1 LHDAPDAV
9 SGHRAHVSEI
19 SVLIVD
25 DHELFA
31 EAVRSLLAREPDLG
45 PVWIARTVPEA
56 RTLLGRYQP
65 AVVVL
70 DLLLGDGSGLQVA
83 DYVREHSAGSRML
96 MLTGFTSPDPAVAAL
111 QRGVL
116 GWLPKTV
123 DSDRLVTAIRG
134 VARGEAWLPPDLLGN
149 VLPRLVAQAG
159 TAPPDQLA
167 ALTPREGEVLQ
178 CMVDGLSRGEIAS
191 RLYLSDNTVRT
202 HTQNLLAKLG
212 VHSTLESVAL
222 AMRLGMVPRSAWRGG
237 PPGSGRRRPL
247 MPMA

>member
-1 LHDAPDAV
+1 MSD
-9 SGHRAHVSEI
+9 I

-25 DHELFA
+25 DHQTFA
-31 EAVRSLLAREPDLG
+31 EALRSLLSREADLH
-45 PVWIARTVPEA
+45 PVWIARSVPEA
-56 RTLLGRYQP
+56 RVLLGRYQP

-70 DLLLGDGSGLQVA
+70 DLLLADGSGLQVV
-83 DYVREHSAGSRML
+83 DHVREESAGSRML
-96 MLTGFTSPDPAVAAL
+96 VLTGFTSLEPAVAAL

-123 DSDRLVTAIRG
+123 DPDRLVAAIRG
-134 VARGEAWLPPDLLGN
+134 VARGEAWLSPDLLGD
-149 VLPRLVAQAG
+149 VLPRLVAQPG
-159 TAPPDQLA
+159 IAPHDPLA
-167 ALTPREGEVLQ
+167 SLTPREREVLQ

-191 RLYLSDNTVRT
+191 RLYLSANTVRT

-222 AMRLGMVPRSAWRGG
+222 ALRQGMVPGSAGRSA
-237 PPGSGRRRPL
+237 PPDSDGRSAL

>member
-1 LHDAPDAV
+1 MMRPTRWAV
-9 SGHRAHVSEI
+9 SVHLVSDI

-25 DHELFA
+25 DHEVFA
-31 EAVRSLLAREPDLG
+31 EAVRALLSREPDLH

-56 RTLLGRYQP
+56 QALLGRHRP

-83 DYVREHSAGSRML
+83 DHVREHSAGSRVL
-96 MLTGFTSPDPAVAAL
+96 VLTGFTSPEPAVAAL

-123 DSDRLVTAIRG
+123 DSDRLVEAVRG
-134 VARGEAWLPPDLLGN
+134 VARGEAWLSPDLLGD
-149 VLPRLVAQAG
+149 VLPRLIAQAG
-159 TAPPDQLA
+159 AVPRDPLA
-167 ALTPREGEVLQ
+167 ALTPREREVLQ
-178 CMVDGLSRGEIAS
+178 CMVDGLTRGEIAS
-191 RLYLSDNTVRT
+191 RLYLSANTVRT

-222 AMRLGMVPRSAWRGG
+222 ALRHGVV
-237 PPGSGRRRPL
+237 PGSPGRGRTPGTDDRLPL
-247 MPMA
+247 VPMA